1 MHDQHTPEAQRLLD
15 ELDAELARSSECA
28 GTTLTW
34 TASEREHLAMIADT
48 VDRRVHLQ
56 RRHDVCDPT
65 DAKNLVR
72 LSTEIRLC
80 DGLVSRLLKEV
91 HTDTP
96 QPESLRTIKARRA
109 AMRRW
114 HPDAT
119 G

>member
-1 MHDQHTPEAQRLLD
+1 LD
-15 ELDAELARSSECA
+15 RELAESAKRQRCRLA
-28 GTTLTW
+28 W
-34 TASEREHLAMIADT
+34 TAFEREHLAMIADT

-56 RRHDVCDPT
+56 RRYDVCDPT
-65 DAKNLVR
+65 DAKTLVR

-114 HPDAT
+114 HPDAA